1 MNGKMKLGRKFA
13 VLYFR
18 KFPSMEELAAF
29 LSLEID
35 VV

>member
-13 VLYFR
+13 VIYFR
-18 KFPSMEELAAF
+18 KFPSIEELAAF
-29 LSLEID
+29 LRVEED